1 VDRSDGDHDRGA
13 DRRVHGAGHDDRR
26 LQLTG
31 PALPLARGRGA
42 HSPRPRRALILLL
55 WLLLGP
61 GAALAQTSSKVVP
74 AKTGG
79 RFTVNGAASQPVS
92 VSFALPSNLGHPAV
106 AVGTWTG
113 LWGTTP
119 GVGAASAFV
128 PAGPPATFTLSS
140 GGRLFFWIGATVT
153 TTAAPVGNYTSP
165 LTLTVVYN

>member
-1 VDRSDGDHDRGA
+1 MSARATVVSA
-13 DRRVHGAGHDDRR
+13 
-26 LQLTG
+26 LTV
-31 PALPLARGRGA
+31 A
-42 HSPRPRRALILLL
+42 
-55 WLLLGP
+55 
-61 GAALAQTSSKVVP
+61 GAADLAFGNVAQSSSKVVP

-106 AVGTWTG
+106 AIGTWTG

>member
-1 VDRSDGDHDRGA
+1 
-13 DRRVHGAGHDDRR
+13 
-26 LQLTG
+26 L
-31 PALPLARGRGA
+31 LPG
-42 HSPRPRRALILLL
+42 LLL
-55 WLLLGP
+55 LLLPAVAVAQTTG
-61 GAALAQTSSKVVP
+61 GMSARATVVSALTVAGTADLAFGNVAQTSSKVVP

>member
-1 VDRSDGDHDRGA
+1 MSARAIVVSALTVAGTA
-13 DRRVHGAGHDDRR
+13 D
-26 LQLTG
+26 
-31 PALPLARGRGA
+31 LAFGNV
-42 HSPRPRRALILLL
+42 
-55 WLLLGP
+55 
-61 GAALAQTSSKVVP
+61 AQTSSKVVP

-106 AVGTWTG
+106 AIGAWTG